1 LQYHIYKDGKM
12 ENNSIA
18 VLLCYGLLEFV
29 GLLGS
34 ISVRGWR
41 QKLLVLQF
49 VGLIDLLEFVE
60 LLGLLG
66 FTLRE

>member
-1 LQYHIYKDGKM
+1 M